1 MQSTMTLTDLI
12 NAAALAGNTG
22 RADMLR
28 SLLGTDCDVPHR
40 QCACCKDWYH
50 PEDFYP
56 EVFKDDHVAAITAHF
71 GGEVCGGCMD
81 GHEQD
86 EDGEWRER

>member
-1 MQSTMTLTDLI
+1 MQPTMTLTDLI
-12 NAAALAGNTG
+12 NAEALGGNTA

-28 SLLGTDCDVPHR
+28 SLLGTGYDVPHR
-40 QCACCKDWYH
+40 RCACCKDWYH

-56 EVFKDDHVAAITAHF
+56 EKFMADHVAAITKHF
-71 GGEVCGGCMD
+71 GGEVCGWCMD
-81 GHEQD
+81 WHYQD